1 MKKLVLVFALM
12 AFSLVSF
19 AQLRYNLEI
28 GEKYGLKQ
36 LTIQDITQTV
46 QGMTQNIKN
55 TIGGDLLFTIKSKD
69 GNVYTS
75 DFVFASL
82 IFKMESPMF
91 SMGYDSNDS
100 DQEENEMTK
109 IFKSIV
115 GYSFTMK
122 FNDKGEI
129 LEVDGFE
136 KLMEKVKTESGG
148 QAGGAIQESLK
159 SQFSDES
166 MKQSLASMLIVYPD
180 EKPKTGLSWS
190 NTIEQSGAMP
200 MVSKYSYKVSS
211 ANSSVVEME
220 GSGTMATKE
229 GFSQER
235 MGMTQHFDLKGDVTM
250 NAKINAKTGWP
261 ITIKQTQDLSGNVS
275 IESAQLPAPM
285 ELPMSI
291 KGESTFNA
299 F

>member
-1 MKKLVLVFALM
+1 MKKLVLVFGLL

-28 GEKYGLKQ
+28 GKEYGLKQ

-55 TIGGDLLFTIKSKD
+55 TIGGDLVFTIKSKD

-100 DQEENEMTK
+100 NQEENAMTGV
-109 IFKSIV
+109 FKSIV
-115 GYSFTMK
+115 GYPFTMK

-129 LEVDGFE
+129 LEVKGFE
-136 KLMEKVKTESGG
+136 KLMEKVQTESGG
-148 QAGGAIQESLK
+148 QAAGAIQESLK
-159 SQFSDES
+159 GQFSDES

-180 EKPKTGLSWS
+180 EKPKSGLSWS

-200 MVSKYSYKVSS
+200 LVSKYSYKVSS
-211 ANSSVVEME
+211 ASSSVVEVQ

-235 MGMTQHFDLKGDVTM
+235 MGMTQHFDLSGDVTM
-250 NAKINAKTGWP
+250 SAKIDAKTGWP
-261 ITIKQTQDLSGNVS
+261 INIKQTQDLEGNVT

-285 ELPMSI
+285 EMPMSI

-299 F
+299 L

>member
-1 MKKLVLVFALM
+1 MKKIFLVFGLL

-28 GEKYGLKQ
+28 GKKYGLKQ
-36 LTIQDITQTV
+36 LTTQDITQTV

-55 TIGGDLLFTIKSKD
+55 TIGGDLVFTIKSKT
-69 GNVYTS
+69 GNIYAS
-75 DFVFASL
+75 DFVFESL

-91 SMGYDSNDS
+91 SMGYDSNDEN
-100 DQEENEMTK
+100 QEENAMTGV
-109 IFKSIV
+109 FKSIV

-136 KLMEKVKTESGG
+136 KLMEKVQTESGG
-148 QAGGAIQESLK
+148 QAAGAIQESLK
-159 SQFSDES
+159 GQFSDES
-166 MKQSLASMLIVYPD
+166 MKQSIASMLIVYPD

-190 NTIEQSGAMP
+190 NTIEQSGALP
-200 MVSKYSYKVSS
+200 LVSKYSYKVASASS
-211 ANSSVVEME
+211 SIVEME
-220 GSGTMATKE
+220 GTGTMATKE

-235 MGMTQHFDLKGDVTM
+235 MGMTQHFDLQGDVTM
-250 NAKINAKTGWP
+250 SAKIDAKTGWP
-261 ITIKQTQDLSGNVS
+261 ITIKQTQDLAGNVS

-285 ELPMSI
+285 EMPMSI
-291 KGESTFNA
+291 KGESTFSA
-299 F
+299 L

>member
-100 DQEENEMTK
+100 NQEENEMTK
-109 IFKSIV
+109 LFKSIV

-136 KLMEKVKTESGG
+136 KLMEKVKAESGG
-148 QAGGAIQESLK
+148 QASGPIQESLK

-180 EKPKTGLSWS
+180 GKPKTGLSW
-190 NTIEQSGAMP
+190 NTTIEQSGAMP
-200 MVSKYSYKVSS
+200 LISKYNYKISS

-220 GSGTMATKE
+220 GAGTMATKE

-285 ELPMSI
+285 EMPMSI
-291 KGESTFNA
+291 KGESTFSE